1 MADVVI
7 SAEFAEQ
14 LKDTLTTLYYYS
26 TANDLQEGYRKMQT
40 EHKTSVMTAR
50 LKSNL
55 EMLQSMIDLAEAT
68 EEVSDEHS
76 DDGEPT

>member
-40 EHKTSVMTAR
+40 EHKKSVMTTR
-50 LKSNL
+50 LNSNL

-68 EEVSDEHS
+68 EEV
-76 DDGEPT
+76 DDAETRSPE